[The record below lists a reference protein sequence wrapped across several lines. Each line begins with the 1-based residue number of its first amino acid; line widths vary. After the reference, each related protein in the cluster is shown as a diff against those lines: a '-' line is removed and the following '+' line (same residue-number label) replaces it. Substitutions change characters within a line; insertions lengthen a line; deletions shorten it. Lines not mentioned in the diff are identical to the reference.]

1 MTTNLR
7 ERFEDFLKRS
17 GQSQEGIAKSL
28 GISGS
33 AVSTWRKGAY
43 KGDNERVE
51 SLINTYL
58 DRQESME
65 KESKG
70 MKEDFDFVPTS
81 VYENV
86 IKGADAARLRH
97 GIRVVTGESGVGK
110 TTALDHLKSEDK
122 SMILLKAYAGI
133 RKNRVLSKLCREAG
147 LSGRGSFDDCF
158 EELVA
163 RLDGTNRLIAID
175 EAEHLPIDAVDAI
188 RRLNDFARVP
198 VVFVGLPKFIEIL
211 RTYQYEYAYV
221 YNRISIPVDTDKL
234 NDEDIERMVATV
246 IDFEIPTGVWQKACR
261 GIGRDLRELVLESL
275 RIARLNGVTPGNN
288 QDFID
293 VIEVVKKQLGRN
305 IQ

>member
-33 AVSTWRKGAY
+33 AVSTWRKNAY
-43 KGDNERVE
+43 KGDNGRVE
-51 SLINTYL
+51 SLINIYL

-86 IKGADAARLRH
+86 IKGAAVARVRH
-97 GIRVVTGESGVGK
+97 GIRVVIGKSGVGK
-110 TTALDHLKSEDK
+110 TTALKQIKADDESV
-122 SMILLKAYAGI
+122 ILLKAYPGI
-133 RKNRVLSKLCREAG
+133 RKNRVLAKLCREAG

-158 EELVA
+158 EELCT
-163 RLDGTNRLIAID
+163 RLNGTGRLIAID
-175 EAEHLPIDAVDAI
+175 ESEHLPIDAVDAI
-188 RRLNDFARVP
+188 RCLNDFAGVP
-198 VVFVGLPKFIEIL
+198 IIFAGLPKFLEIL

-221 YNRISIPVDTDKL
+221 YNRISIPVETGIL
-234 NDEDIERMVATV
+234 NSDDVERLVATV
-246 IDFEIPTGVWQKACR
+246 TDCGVLNDVWVKACV

-275 RIARLNGVTPGNN
+275 RVAKLNGVTPGNN
-288 QDFID
+288 PDFLD
-293 VIEVVKKQLGRN
+293 LIEVVRVQLGRN